1 MPESIMVLGIKHGQ
15 NSKPNKREII
25 MKKDYSRLGLP
36 DLLSTSNKSANSEE
50 SIVTK
55 EIVAEAVV
63 TEAVVTEAVVVTDDS
78 EKDSKKNKTKKWSD
92 VIAGEQDEVAQVSAE

>member
-1 MPESIMVLGIKHGQ
+1 
-15 NSKPNKREII
+15 

-63 TEAVVTEAVVVTDDS
+63 TEAVVITDDS
-78 EKDSKKNKTKKWSD
+78 EKDSKKNKSRKWSD
-92 VIAGEQDEVAQVSAE
+92 VIAGEPEEVAQVSAE

>member
-1 MPESIMVLGIKHGQ
+1 MVLGIKHGQ

-63 TEAVVTEAVVVTDDS
+63 TEAAVVTDDS
-78 EKDSKKNKTKKWSD
+78 EKDSKKNKSRKWSD
-92 VIAGEQDEVAQVSAE
+92 VIAGEPEEVAQVSAE

>member
-63 TEAVVTEAVVVTDDS
+63 TEAAVVTDDS
-78 EKDSKKNKTKKWSD
+78 EKDSKKNKSRKWSD
-92 VIAGEQDEVAQVSAE
+92 VIAGEPEEVAQVSAE

>member
-1 MPESIMVLGIKHGQ
+1 MVLGIKHGQ
-15 NSKPNKREII
+15 NSKPNEREII

-36 DLLSTSNKSANSEE
+36 NLLSTSNKSANREE

-63 TEAVVTEAVVVTDDS
+63 AEAVVAEAVVVMDDS
-78 EKDSKKNKTKKWSD
+78 AKDSKKSKSKKWSD
-92 VIAGEQDEVAQVSAE
+92 LATDEPEEAAQVPAE

>member
-63 TEAVVTEAVVVTDDS
+63 TEAVVITDDS
-78 EKDSKKNKTKKWSD
+78 EKDSKKNKSRKWSD
-92 VIAGEQDEVAQVSAE
+92 VIAGEPEEVAQVSAE

>member
-1 MPESIMVLGIKHGQ
+1 
-15 NSKPNKREII
+15 

-63 TEAVVTEAVVVTDDS
+63 TEAAVVTDDS
-78 EKDSKKNKTKKWSD
+78 EKDSKKNKSRKWSD
-92 VIAGEQDEVAQVSAE
+92 VIAGEPEEVAQVSAE

>member
-1 MPESIMVLGIKHGQ
+1 MVLGIKHGQ

-63 TEAVVTEAVVVTDDS
+63 TEAVVITDDS
-78 EKDSKKNKTKKWSD
+78 EKDSKKNKSRKWSD
-92 VIAGEQDEVAQVSAE
+92 VIAGEPEEVAQVSAE